1 MTNTSNT
8 LHLSCFY
15 LFSRTIDSVTF
26 VSLLCMAISISS
38 LYKCTRSPLNT
49 FKCSSILESFWPS
62 SFHTRKGSYVSLTC
76 GLGHKLRHQ
85 TFDPWTDRWILS
97 SVEVLS
103 HCSPESKHVLKIPK
117 QALIFFVSP
126 ITFSSSTSTSSRLF
140 AIMLIRSAKLFLSM
154 HSPRCFTTNQSGKVS
169 LGGKSIKRKYV
180 FQLVWSMEVWFDKDI
195 KSFACQAFLL
205 SSSSPR
211 HDFPAIDLSWLAKD
225 NSVESFRNWF
235 YKIEQRKFTLL
246 ANWKSNLSM
255 IVLML

>member
-85 TFDPWTDRWILS
+85 TFDPWTGRWILS

-103 HCSPESKHVLKIPK
+103 HCSPESKAVLKIS
-117 QALIFFVSP
+117 QASFNILCFPDHLLLVDIDIVEVVCHHVDQVGEVVLVHALAQVLHHQPVREGQPGGEKHQKKICFPISLIYGS
-126 ITFSSSTSTSSRLF
+126 
-140 AIMLIRSAKLFLSM
+140 LI
-154 HSPRCFTTNQSGKVS
+154 
-169 LGGKSIKRKYV
+169 
-180 FQLVWSMEVWFDKDI
+180 W
-195 KSFACQAFLL
+195 
-205 SSSSPR
+205 
-211 HDFPAIDLSWLAKD
+211 
-225 NSVESFRNWF
+225 
-235 YKIEQRKFTLL
+235 
-246 ANWKSNLSM
+246 
-255 IVLML
+255 